1 MQSPKI
7 RRTLSRMK
15 VYGLT
20 GGLGSGKSTVRALFE
35 QLGVPG
41 CDADQAARDV
51 VAPNSPG
58 LVKIRSAFG
67 PQVCAP
73 DGTLDRARM
82 RQRILDDPN
91 AKRTLE
97 SITHPLIRQRL
108 ADCVAQL
115 KTQHPKAIVVEIPLL
130 VETGKPDFIDQVI
143 VCDLPE
149 SLQKQRA
156 LERSESQGNT
166 MSPAQIDAIL
176 KNQASR
182 AERLAQ
188 ADWVIDTSQSE
199 ENVFQQIKAL
209 LAANT

>member
-1 MQSPKI
+1 MN
-7 RRTLSRMK
+7 

-67 PQVCAP
+67 PEVFTP

-91 AKRTLE
+91 AKHTLE
-97 SITHPLIRQRL
+97 SITHPLIRQWL

-115 KTQHPKAIVVEIPLL
+115 KTRHPKAIVVEIPLL

-149 SLQKQRA
+149 TLQKQRA
-156 LERSESQGNT
+156 LARAGAQGKQMSET
-166 MSPAQIDAIL
+166 QIDAIMAA
-176 KNQASR
+176 QASR
-182 AERLAQ
+182 EQRLEW
-188 ADWVIDTSQSE
+188 ADWVVDTSQTRPQIR
-199 ENVFQQIKAL
+199 QQVQSILTQASVPDP
-209 LAANT
+209 AT

>member
-1 MQSPKI
+1 
-7 RRTLSRMK
+7 MK

-35 QLGVPG
+35 QLDVPG

-156 LERSESQGNT
+156 LARARTQKEAQKNAGKNT
-166 MSPAQIDAIL
+166 MTPIQVDAIL
-176 KNQASR
+176 KSQASR
-182 AERLAQ
+182 ADRLAQ
-188 ADWVIDTSQSE
+188 ADWVIDTSQPKKAVLE
-199 ENVFQQIKAL
+199 QIKEL